1 MSEQVSVQFKQEF
14 PVFSLPETLLLP
26 HAVIPITV
34 TEPRYCQLANQAL
47 DCSGQVALASVV
59 GSESTEDTA
68 TLRKFVC
75 LGQIVQH
82 EKIEDGYNLMLY
94 GLCRAEIIQENPATA
109 KRLYR
114 TVKLRPIENENE
126 QDEDLE
132 IYRVELMHF
141 MSRPNMERLE
151 HNKVILDWVSG
162 PDLSTSAL
170 FELIACTVF
179 NDSEFR
185 YTLLSESSSQER
197 CLMVLKEL
205 EKLDKV
211 ISMTDKQSQNH
222 WGKGI
227 SLN

>member
-34 TEPRYCQLANQAL
+34 TEPRHCQLANQAL

-141 MSRPNMERLE
+141 MYASNEQ
-151 HNKVILDWVSG
+151 
-162 PDLSTSAL
+162 L
-170 FELIACTVF
+170 FKPSYLQDKA
-179 NDSEFR
+179 N
-185 YTLLSESSSQER
+185 SSLFSQ
-197 CLMVLKEL
+197 
-205 EKLDKV
+205 
-211 ISMTDKQSQNH
+211 
-222 WGKGI
+222 
-227 SLN
+227 